1 MTGQGQHQG
10 LLADREHSRGL
21 GGGELS
27 GVSGT
32 QEFLEQCSA
41 PAASSAAQCHLQ
53 PKLSSRVQTAARAAA
68 RGKPVLELVVAV
80 VGNFATIS
88 RFFHPFSASRQFQR
102 EGEL

>member
-1 MTGQGQHQG
+1 MTGQGHHLG
-10 LLADREHSRGL
+10 LPLTQSTVWVWAEES
-21 GGGELS
+21 S

-32 QEFLEQCSA
+32 QEFLEQSSA

-80 VGNFATIS
+80 VENFATIS

>member
-1 MTGQGQHQG
+1 MTGQGHHLG
-10 LLADREHSRGL
+10 LPPDREHSL

-27 GVSGT
+27 VSGT
-32 QEFLEQCSA
+32 QEFLEQSSA

-68 RGKPVLELVVAV
+68 RGKPVLEPVVAV